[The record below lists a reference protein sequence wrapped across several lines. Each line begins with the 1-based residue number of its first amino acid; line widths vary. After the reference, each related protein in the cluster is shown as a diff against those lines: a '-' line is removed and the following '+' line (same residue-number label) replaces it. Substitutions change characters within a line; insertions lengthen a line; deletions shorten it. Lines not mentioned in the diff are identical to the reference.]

1 MMDFLATN
9 FNLPTII
16 GAVIVFG
23 GTGLI
28 VWHSHKHGGVG
39 CDCGGSCHGE
49 CGCSGGCNGSCKE
62 NAEELAKFKRI
73 AEEKAK
79 ANASQVHSRLR
90 KLKFSGIPARR
101 AAGSNARGSPHFLS
115 AALWCGLL
123 DME

>member
-1 MMDFLATN
+1 MMDFLAAN

-23 GTGLI
+23 GKGLI

-62 NAEELAKFKRI
+62 NAEELAKFKRV
-73 AEEKAK
+73 ERVYFR
-79 ANASQVHSRLR
+79 SST
-90 KLKFSGIPARR
+90 ARR
-101 AAGSNARGSPHFLS
+101 AAGSNARGPPHFLS

>member
-49 CGCSGGCNGSCKE
+49 CGCSVAAMAPAKKMQKSLQSSNGLPK
-62 NAEELAKFKRI
+62 KRQRLTQVRYI
-73 AEEKAK
+73 KA
-79 ANASQVHSRLR
+79 
-90 KLKFSGIPARR
+90 
-101 AAGSNARGSPHFLS
+101 
-115 AALWCGLL
+115 
-123 DME
+123 

>member
-1 MMDFLATN
+1 MMDFLAAN

-62 NAEELAKFKRI
+62 NVEELAKFKRI

-79 ANASQVHSRLR
+79 ANASQVH
-90 KLKFSGIPARR
+90 
-101 AAGSNARGSPHFLS
+101 
-115 AALWCGLL
+115 
-123 DME
+123 

>member
-49 CGCSGGCNGSCKE
+49 CGCSGGCKLFCIFFISVSFW
-62 NAEELAKFKRI
+62 LSFSTM
-73 AEEKAK
+73 EKD
-79 ANASQVHSRLR
+79 
-90 KLKFSGIPARR
+90 KFS
-101 AAGSNARGSPHFLS
+101 FT
-115 AALWCGLL
+115 
-123 DME
+123 

>member
-1 MMDFLATN
+1 MMDFLAAN

-73 AEEKAK
+73 AEERQRLTQVRYIKA
-79 ANASQVHSRLR
+79 
-90 KLKFSGIPARR
+90 
-101 AAGSNARGSPHFLS
+101 
-115 AALWCGLL
+115 
-123 DME
+123 

>member
-49 CGCSGGCNGSCKE
+49 CGCSGCCNGSCKE
-62 NAEELAKFKRI
+62 TAKADSQKRQTYSPSTI
-73 AEEKAK
+73 SGRNQGICEKA
-79 ANASQVHSRLR
+79 A
-90 KLKFSGIPARR
+90 
-101 AAGSNARGSPHFLS
+101 
-115 AALWCGLL
+115 
-123 DME
+123 

>member
-39 CDCGGSCHGE
+39 CDCGGSCHGAAGRRQQ
-49 CGCSGGCNGSCKE
+49 CPRSAAFFISCTM
-62 NAEELAKFKRI
+62 
-73 AEEKAK
+73 
-79 ANASQVHSRLR
+79 V
-90 KLKFSGIPARR
+90 R
-101 AAGSNARGSPHFLS
+101 AA
-115 AALWCGLL
+115 
-123 DME
+123 

>member
-49 CGCSGGCNGSCKE
+49 CGCSGGCN
-62 NAEELAKFKRI
+62 
-73 AEEKAK
+73 
-79 ANASQVHSRLR
+79 
-90 KLKFSGIPARR
+90 
-101 AAGSNARGSPHFLS
+101 ARGPPHFLS

>member
-62 NAEELAKFKRI
+62 NAE
-73 AEEKAK
+73 
-79 ANASQVHSRLR
+79 
-90 KLKFSGIPARR
+90 
-101 AAGSNARGSPHFLS
+101 GSNARGPPHFLS

>member
-49 CGCSGGCNGSCKE
+49 W
-62 NAEELAKFKRI
+62 L
-73 AEEKAK
+73 
-79 ANASQVHSRLR
+79 LR
-90 KLKFSGIPARR
+90 WLQWLLQRKCRR
-101 AAGSNARGSPHFLS
+101 ACKVQTDCRRKGKG
-115 AALWCGLL
+115 
-123 DME
+123 

>member
-49 CGCSGGCNGSCKE
+49 
-62 NAEELAKFKRI
+62 ELAKFKRI

-79 ANASQVHSRLR
+79 ANASQVH
-90 KLKFSGIPARR
+90 
-101 AAGSNARGSPHFLS
+101 
-115 AALWCGLL
+115 
-123 DME
+123 

>member
-49 CGCSGGCNGSCKE
+49 CAAPVAAMAPAKKMQKSLQSSNGLPK
-62 NAEELAKFKRI
+62 KRQRLTQVRYI
-73 AEEKAK
+73 KA
-79 ANASQVHSRLR
+79 
-90 KLKFSGIPARR
+90 
-101 AAGSNARGSPHFLS
+101 
-115 AALWCGLL
+115 
-123 DME
+123 

>member
-23 GTGLI
+23 GTGL
-28 VWHSHKHGGVG
+28 KHGGVG

-79 ANASQVHSRLR
+79 ANASQVH
-90 KLKFSGIPARR
+90 
-101 AAGSNARGSPHFLS
+101 
-115 AALWCGLL
+115 
-123 DME
+123 

>member
-39 CDCGGSCHGE
+39 CDCGGSCTV
-49 CGCSGGCNGSCKE
+49 SV
-62 NAEELAKFKRI
+62 AAPVAAMLL
-73 AEEKAK
+73 
-79 ANASQVHSRLR
+79 QR
-90 KLKFSGIPARR
+90 KCRR
-101 AAGSNARGSPHFLS
+101 ACKVQTDCRRKGKG
-115 AALWCGLL
+115 
-123 DME
+123 

>member
-28 VWHSHKHGGVG
+28 MWHSHKHGGVG

-62 NAEELAKFKRI
+62 KC
-73 AEEKAK
+73 
-79 ANASQVHSRLR
+79 
-90 KLKFSGIPARR
+90 RR
-101 AAGSNARGSPHFLS
+101 ACKVQTDCRRKGKG
-115 AALWCGLL
+115 
-123 DME
+123 

>member
-39 CDCGGSCHGE
+39 CDCGVLKDNQKETEIKKMQKSLQ
-49 CGCSGGCNGSCKE
+49 SSNGLPK
-62 NAEELAKFKRI
+62 KRQRLTQVRYI
-73 AEEKAK
+73 KA
-79 ANASQVHSRLR
+79 
-90 KLKFSGIPARR
+90 
-101 AAGSNARGSPHFLS
+101 
-115 AALWCGLL
+115 
-123 DME
+123 